1 MNGYSVFRV
10 LLVAFLVLLAL
21 PASAQEWELVW
32 ADEFDGAEVD
42 QTRWSFQIGDGC
54 DINLCGWG
62 NNELEWYLAENATV
76 ADGFLTITAKEE
88 QVGGKNYTST
98 RMRTINKGD
107 WTYGRFEARAKLPVG
122 KGFWP
127 AIWMLPTTETY
138 GGWAASGEIDI
149 MEYVGDKPTEV
160 LGTLHYGAS
169 WPNNQFSSTT
179 FTLQEG
185 AFNDDFHVFVLEWKP
200 GEIRW
205 YVDEVRYATQNNWL
219 LGHLDVAHHRDL
231 WRLGCQRRDRHYGVR
246 RR

>member
-1 MNGYSVFRV
+1 MNGYSTFRM
-10 LLVAFLVLLAL
+10 LPVAFLVLLTL

-42 QTRWSFQIGDGC
+42 QTKWSFQIGDGC

-107 WTYGRFEARAKLPVG
+107 WTYGRVEARAKLPVG

-127 AIWMLPTTETY
+127 AIWRRSACHSTTEPTGPAVSTGAVSALISGS
-138 GGWAASGEIDI
+138 GGA
-149 MEYVGDKPTEV
+149 V
-160 LGTLHYGAS
+160 
-169 WPNNQFSSTT
+169 
-179 FTLQEG
+179 
-185 AFNDDFHVFVLEWKP
+185 
-200 GEIRW
+200 
-205 YVDEVRYATQNNWL
+205 
-219 LGHLDVAHHRDL
+219 
-231 WRLGCQRRDRHYGVR
+231 
-246 RR
+246 